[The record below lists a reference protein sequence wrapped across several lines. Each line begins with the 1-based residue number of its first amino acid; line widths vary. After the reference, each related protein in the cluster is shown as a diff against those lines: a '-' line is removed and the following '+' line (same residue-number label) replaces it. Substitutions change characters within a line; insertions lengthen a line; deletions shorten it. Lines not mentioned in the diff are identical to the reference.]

1 MADAKVPTSGARAEA
16 PRLTGLKKRQQI
28 ELAGRNMFIWVVI
41 AAVAVSFCIATGQYL
56 FAKWDYN
63 NRVLGAKYTAI
74 DTLTQNIT
82 NAQKLKTEVDSLVAN
97 NDLASVKT
105 NANDSN
111 LKSILD
117 ALPTV
122 SEPAAM
128 ATSLQEVILNS
139 SGVTIETIT
148 VPQETVDTA
157 NVNTQAPST
166 PQEMQISF
174 IVSGSYDKIR
184 ALMNDLERTI
194 RPIKVSGLSL
204 SGSDANL
211 RATIEATTYYQPS
224 KTVTAQMEVVK

>member
-1 MADAKVPTSGARAEA
+1 MADAKPQMPGGKAEA

-28 ELAGRNMFIWVVI
+28 ELAGRNMFIWVVV

-56 FAKWDYN
+56 FAKWQYN
-63 NRVLGAKYTAI
+63 NRILGAKYTAI

-97 NDLASVKT
+97 IDLASVKT

-122 SEPAAM
+122 SDPAAM

-157 NVNTQAPST
+157 SAEVPPS
-166 PQEMQISF
+166 PQEMKISF
-174 IVSGSYDKIR
+174 IVSGSYDKIK

-194 RPIKVSGLSL
+194 RPIKVSGLNL

-224 KTVTAQMEVVK
+224 KTVTAETEVIK